1 MITIMKRLL
10 DILFHTALL
19 AAGSALCAAAV
30 NGILVPHNFLSS
42 GLTGV
47 ALLLFYEWHT
57 LPLGALYLLCALPVF
72 LLGWLFMGLRFVL
85 YTAWGMVIYSLML
98 YVPVPDLGITDKMLG
113 AVAAGALTGVGVA
126 VMSRSYGS
134 AGGSEMLFAILHKLF
149 GLTLGAGTLLLNAAL
164 LAVALLFFPTE
175 NMLYTMVFITVSALA
190 TDKAFHGLATR
201 QAVLIVSDKWRQI
214 ADEMTAN
221 ARLGATLLRGSGGR
235 GGAEKTI
242 IYSVIRRVDIHAL
255 KTLATA
261 RDPNAFIA
269 IMDAADVTGERV
281 GNQPLW

>member
-1 MITIMKRLL
+1 MTTMKKKLL
-10 DILFHTALL
+10 DFLLHTALL
-19 AAGSALCAAAV
+19 AAGSALCAVAV

-47 ALLLFYEWHT
+47 ALLLFYKWHA

-72 LLGWLFMGLRFVL
+72 LLGWLTMGLRFVV

-98 YVPVPDLGITDKMLG
+98 YAPVPDLGIADKMLG
-113 AVAAGALTGVGVA
+113 AAAAGALTGVGVA

-149 GLTLGAGTLLLNAAL
+149 GLTLGTGTLLFNAAL
-164 LAVALLFFPTE
+164 LAGALFFFPAE
-175 NMLYTMVFITVSALA
+175 NVLYTMVFITVSAVA

-235 GGAEKTI
+235 FGAEKTI
-242 IYSVIRRVDIHAL
+242 IYSVIKRGDIHAL
-255 KTLATA
+255 KTLAAA
-261 RDPNAFIA
+261 RDPNAFIV

>member
-1 MITIMKRLL
+1 MRKKLPDFLL
-10 DILFHTALL
+10 HTGLL
-19 AAGSALCAAAV
+19 AAGSALCAVAV

-47 ALLLFYEWHT
+47 ALLLFYKWHA

-72 LLGWLFMGLRFVL
+72 LLGWFFMGLRFVL
-85 YTAWGMVIYSLML
+85 YTAWGMLIYSLML
-98 YVPVPDLGITDKMLG
+98 YVPMPDLGVADKML
-113 AVAAGALTGVGVA
+113 AAAAAGGLTGVGVA

-149 GLTLGAGTLLLNAAL
+149 GLTLGAGTLLFNSAVLGAAL
-164 LAVALLFFPTE
+164 FFFPAE
-175 NMLYTMVFITVSALA
+175 NVLYTMVFIVVTALA
-190 TDKAFHGLATR
+190 TDKVFHGLATR
-201 QAVLIVSDKWRQI
+201 QAALIVSERWREI
-214 ADEMTAN
+214 AEDLTAN

-242 IYSVIRRVDIHAL
+242 IYSVIRRGDIHAL
-255 KTLATA
+255 KTLAAA
-261 RDPNAFIA
+261 RDPNAFIV

>member
-1 MITIMKRLL
+1 MRKKLL
-10 DILFHTALL
+10 DFLLHTGLL

-47 ALLLFYEWHT
+47 ALLIFYKWHA

-72 LLGWLFMGLRFVL
+72 LLGWFFMGLRFVL

-98 YVPVPDLGITDKMLG
+98 YAPVPDLGIADKML
-113 AVAAGALTGVGVA
+113 AAAAAGALTGVGVA

-149 GLTLGAGTLLLNAAL
+149 ALTLGAGTLLFNAAVL
-164 LAVALLFFPTE
+164 GAALFFFPAE
-175 NMLYTMVFITVSALA
+175 NVLYTMVFIAVSALA
-190 TDKAFHGLATR
+190 TDKVFHGLAAR
-201 QAVLIVSDKWRQI
+201 QAALIVSEKWQEI
-214 ADEMTAN
+214 ADDLTAH
-221 ARLGATLLRGSGGR
+221 ARLGATLLRGNGGR
-235 GGAEKTI
+235 GGSEKTI
-242 IYSVIRRVDIHAL
+242 IYSVIKRGDVHAL

-261 RDPNAFIA
+261 RDPNAFIV

>member
-1 MITIMKRLL
+1 MRKKLSDFLL
-10 DILFHTALL
+10 HTGLL
-19 AAGSALCAAAV
+19 AAGSALCAVAV

-47 ALLLFYEWHT
+47 ALLLFYKWHA

-72 LLGWLFMGLRFVL
+72 LLGWFFMGLRFVL
-85 YTAWGMVIYSLML
+85 YTAWGMLIYSLML
-98 YVPVPDLGITDKMLG
+98 YVPMPDLGVADKML
-113 AVAAGALTGVGVA
+113 AAAAAGGLTGVGVA

-149 GLTLGAGTLLLNAAL
+149 GLTLGAGTLLFNSAVLGAAL
-164 LAVALLFFPTE
+164 FFFPAE
-175 NMLYTMVFITVSALA
+175 NVLYTMVFIVVTALA
-190 TDKAFHGLATR
+190 TDKVFHGLATR
-201 QAVLIVSDKWRQI
+201 QAALIVSERWREI
-214 ADEMTAN
+214 AEDLTAN

-242 IYSVIRRVDIHAL
+242 IYSVIRRGDIHAL
-255 KTLATA
+255 KTLAAA
-261 RDPNAFIA
+261 RDPNAFIV

>member
-1 MITIMKRLL
+1 MKKKLL
-10 DILFHTALL
+10 VFLLHTGLL

-47 ALLLFYEWHT
+47 ALLIFYKWHA
-57 LPLGALYLLCALPVF
+57 LPLGALYLVCALPVF
-72 LLGWLFMGLRFVL
+72 LLGWFFMGLRFVL

-98 YVPVPDLGITDKMLG
+98 YVPMPDLGIADKML
-113 AVAAGALTGVGVA
+113 AAAAAGALTGVGVA

-149 GLTLGAGTLLLNAAL
+149 ALTLGAGTLLFNAAVL
-164 LAVALLFFPTE
+164 GAALFFFPAE
-175 NMLYTMVFITVSALA
+175 NVLYTMVFIAVSALA
-190 TDKAFHGLATR
+190 TDKVFHGLATR
-201 QAVLIVSDKWRQI
+201 QAVLIVSDKWAGI
-214 ADEMTAN
+214 AAAMTAD

-235 GGAEKTI
+235 GGSEKTI
-242 IYSVIRRVDIHAL
+242 IYSVIRRGDIHAL

-261 RDPNAFIA
+261 RDPNAFIV

>member
-1 MITIMKRLL
+1 MTNTKKRALDFLL
-10 DILFHTALL
+10 HTLLL

-47 ALLLFYEWHT
+47 ALLLFYKWHA

-72 LLGWLFMGLRFVL
+72 LLGWSFMGLRFVL

-98 YVPVPDLGITDKMLG
+98 YIPVPDLGITDRMLG
-113 AVAAGALTGVGVA
+113 AVAAGGLTGLGVA

-149 GLTLGAGTLLLNAAL
+149 GLTLGAGTMLFNSGLLVAAL
-164 LAVALLFFPTE
+164 FFFPIE
-175 NMLYTMVFITVSALA
+175 NVMYALVFITVSAFV
-190 TDKAFHGLATR
+190 TDKVFHGLATR
-201 QAVLIVSDKWRQI
+201 QAALIVSDKWARI
-214 ADEMTAN
+214 AARLTAD
-221 ARLGATLLRGSGGR
+221 ASLGATLLRGSGAR
-235 GGAEKTI
+235 GGSEKTI
-242 IYSVIRRVDIHAL
+242 IYSVIRRGDIHTL
-255 KTLATA
+255 KTLAA
-261 RDPNAFIA
+261 DEDPNAFIV
-269 IMDAADVTGERV
+269 ILDAADVSGERV